1 MPPLSQNY
9 LNLLSHLTK
18 VTLSLALIY
27 TSSYCAFAG
36 NVQGFHIDGTD
47 INYSVTDTELNI
59 GAGFSNQPSIYF
71 DSSNSLNI
79 TFVNSPGTVN
89 INQSNWSENAVI
101 SVQDTAINLV
111 IQNGSLNIDFD
122 DGIPYASNGVITM
135 SWGGALMIDRDLV
148 IDYEVTRS
156 PDLSQFPYSA
166 ILSESSDITVKGN
179 TNISISRA
187 NWENAQYG
195 MSFVGLLQASVNS
208 KKDHIWNFGTNSDNT
223 LEIHDMNA
231 GTTQGSASSYGIL
244 IQSPENTTNI
254 YASANIHD
262 VHAFT
267 KSDDVDNYAYA
278 IGAEVQEGI
287 LNFLGD
293 VRIYNISAQVDSS
306 LSGDPVSSFASGASG
321 QNAEAYALGAFANG
335 RININ
340 LSESDQTIV
349 QIENNMIVTDG
360 GAINANFTNANS
372 HFIGTTKNYVDV
384 QPGATAG
391 EMNLSFKNGAYW
403 RVTESNSQAV
413 VLTLEN
419 SNLYLN
425 QNSSG
430 EDSTL
435 TRDNAINLKLSEL
448 AGNNGLFFMRTSLEE
463 AYGDSVSIKKATGQH
478 KLMLSSSGTNPT
490 KAATDRALVTQNEG
504 DATFSLA
511 NANGVID
518 LGNYVYSLNSRTGS
532 DGSTQWYL
540 ATDSVNPDVE
550 QLSPSANAVLA
561 LAGSG
566 SQTTQFLYSLSD
578 LRKRM
583 GDVRHGVSEG
593 LYASLRGGKDRIAG
607 FASTS
612 FKNEYAALSLGYD
625 KKVNNNWMLGL
636 SFEAIEGDQTVKGGG
651 YKAEGEDSTQSI
663 KAYATWFN
671 GIGCYAD
678 FVIGINRFDQDI
690 STHMLD
696 GRKVKGNYS
705 SYGFGVSTEV
715 GKRFTLGADETW
727 FIEPQAQLS
736 YFQVHG
742 KDFRLNNGMSVEQE
756 NADSLTGRL
765 GVVVGRTLL
774 DDSGEGVQFSARAG
788 FNHEFLGDANI
799 YVNKERFTD
808 DSLGSRG
815 YYGLG
820 VDWYA
825 SDSVKVYGYIE
836 REEGSH
842 YTSEFNARVGVKY
855 HF

>member
-1 MPPLSQNY
+1 M
-9 LNLLSHLTK
+9 
-18 VTLSLALIY
+18 ALVY
-27 TSSYCAFAG
+27 TSSNYAFAE
-36 NVQGFHIDGTD
+36 NVQGFYINGTD
-47 INYSVTDTELNI
+47 INHSVTDTELNI
-59 GAGFSNQPSIYF
+59 GTGFSHQPSIYF
-71 DSSNSLNI
+71 ESSKSLNI
-79 TFVNSPGTVN
+79 TFINSPGTVN
-89 INQSNWSENAVI
+89 INQSNWPESVI
-101 SVQDTAINLV
+101 SASQDNAINIAV
-111 IQNGSLNIDFD
+111 KNGSLNIDVD
-122 DGIPYASNGVITM
+122 NGYAMQSQGAIAMN
-135 SWGGALMIDRDLV
+135 WGGTFRIDHDLK
-148 IDYEVTRS
+148 IDYEVVGHG
-156 PDLSQFPYSA
+156 DLSQYSYAA
-166 ILSESSDITVKGN
+166 ILAEATDITIGGN
-179 TNISISRA
+179 TNISVNRMDWEGGDDSISF
-187 NWENAQYG
+187 Q
-195 MSFVGLLQASVNS
+195 GLLQASVNS
-208 KKDHIWNFGTNSDNT
+208 KKDQVWNFGTDSDNT
-223 LEIHDMNA
+223 FEIHDMNA
-231 GTTQGSASSYGIL
+231 GTAQGSASSYGIL

-267 KSDDVDNYAYA
+267 KSDSVVNYAYA

-335 RININ
+335 TINVN
-340 LSESDQTIV
+340 LSKNDQRIV
-349 QIENNMIVTDG
+349 QIENDMIVTDG

-384 QPGATAG
+384 QPGATDG

-403 RVTESNSQAV
+403 RVTESNSQV
-413 VLTLEN
+413 VALTLEN

-463 AYGDSVSIKKATGQH
+463 TYGDSVSIENATGQH

-518 LGNYVYSLNSRTGS
+518 LGNYVYSLNSRIGS

-540 ATDSVNPDVE
+540 ATDSANPDVE

-583 GDVRHGVSEG
+583 GDIRHGASEG
-593 LYASLRGGKDRIAG
+593 LYASLRGGKDRISG

-663 KAYATWFN
+663 IAYATWFN
-671 GIGCYAD
+671 YIGCYACYATAIMSPSVHSD
-678 FVIGINRFDQDI
+678 FVTSD
-690 STHMLD
+690 
-696 GRKVKGNYS
+696 KA
-705 SYGFGVSTEV
+705 
-715 GKRFTLGADETW
+715 TL
-727 FIEPQAQLS
+727 
-736 YFQVHG
+736 
-742 KDFRLNNGMSVEQE
+742 
-756 NADSLTGRL
+756 
-765 GVVVGRTLL
+765 
-774 DDSGEGVQFSARAG
+774 
-788 FNHEFLGDANI
+788 
-799 YVNKERFTD
+799 
-808 DSLGSRG
+808 SRG
-815 YYGLG
+815 
-820 VDWYA
+820 
-825 SDSVKVYGYIE
+825 
-836 REEGSH
+836 
-842 YTSEFNARVGVKY
+842 
-855 HF
+855 